1 METRLTKLK
10 SDFANIITVRNN
22 IKSIFDTLSLR
33 IDRLKEFYADF
44 IKTNNQ
50 TIFIFGLDS
59 LHFQSKLIDIEYADM
74 QRLFLAISN
83 RMYCEYY
90 KLYKIVVEYITK
102 NVKDSKLIETTK
114 LNQFPL
120 YKDLEPYR
128 EYPFE
133 TVQEIH
139 AQILTLIGA
148 IITVLT
154 HKEHELSVYQSK
166 QRIGLNIDNFITS
179 YNFNVVVM
187 REEVNTFLTYV
198 EFFHTLH
205 TKYLKRFSNKIQ
217 LMYMHVNMDIRFDD
231 TMGLEQSLDMAGQ
244 DEVLLDIKQT
254 ITSASKSVSS
264 QDSNLH
270 ANRSSSSSSPE
281 AKVYSNAELKSL
293 FLDIN
298 MSCDNILNS
307 GSEIGFDLDS
317 GMDDV
322 MSVSSSGAKR
332 VSCTTAEIDAVRESH
347 PIQIISDK
355 KPSSNTTVEQV
366 VDDSDGAAVTSTNS
380 GITLEVNGEEQ
391 VVIYMEQE
399 GEAQIE
405 DQVVSTEEV
414 LVEPTEEVPDVL
426 DQVVSTEEV
435 LVEPTE
441 EVPDVLDQ
449 VVSMEEVLVEPA
461 EEVQVET
468 LVLEQVVST
477 EEVLVEPIGE
487 VPDVLDQ
494 VVSMEEVQV
503 EPIGEVP
510 VEIILDQV
518 VSTEE
523 ILVDTPVLEPVVEI
537 LVETLATEPT
547 EEAPVE
553 TLDLEQVVST
563 EEVDEALVEQTAEE
577 VLIDTLVTEP
587 AEEAPVESHIEHS
600 ENTEEAL
607 SLQQ

>member
-10 SDFANIITVRNN
+10 SDFANITTVRNN

-33 IDRLKEFYADF
+33 IDRLKEFYAEF

-90 KLYKIVVEYITK
+90 KLYKIVVDYITK

-231 TMGLEQSLDMAGQ
+231 TMGLEQSLNVACQ
-244 DEVLLDIKQT
+244 DEVLLDIRQT
-254 ITSASKSVSS
+254 ITSASKSVSNM
-264 QDSNLH
+264 DSKLH
-270 ANRSSSSSSPE
+270 ANRSSISSSSSSSSPE

-332 VSCTTAEIDAVRESH
+332 VGCTTAEIDAVRESH

-355 KPSSNTTVEQV
+355 KPSTNTIVEQV
-366 VDDSDGAAVTSTNS
+366 VDDSDDAAVASTNS
-380 GITLEVNGEEQ
+380 GITLEVNGEEP

-399 GEAQIE
+399 GEAQVE
-405 DQVVSTEEV
+405 DKVVSTEEV
-414 LVEPTEEVPDVL
+414 QVEPTEEVPVETNL

-435 LVEPTE
+435 LVE
-441 EVPDVLDQ
+441 
-449 VVSMEEVLVEPA
+449 SIG
-461 EEVQVET
+461 EVQVET
-468 LVLEQVVST
+468 LATEPTEKVPVETNLDQIVST
-477 EEVLVEPIGE
+477 EEVLVEPI
-487 VPDVLDQ
+487 V
-494 VVSMEEVQV
+494 
-503 EPIGEVP
+503 EVP
-510 VEIILDQV
+510 VETLATKPTEEVPVETNLDQD

-523 ILVDTPVLEPVVEI
+523 ALVEPIVEVP
-537 LVETLATEPT
+537 VETLATEPT
-547 EEAPVE
+547 EEVPVE
-553 TLDLEQVVST
+553 TLELEQVVST
-563 EEVDEALVEQTAEE
+563 EEALVETPVLEPAEDTL
-577 VLIDTLVTEP
+577 VLDQVVSTEETSMETLVTEP
-587 AEEAPVESHIEHS
+587 ALLVQQTESNNIS
-600 ENTEEAL
+600 D
-607 SLQQ
+607 

>member
-10 SDFANIITVRNN
+10 SDFANITTVRNN

-33 IDRLKEFYADF
+33 IDRLKEFYAEF

-187 REEVNTFLTYV
+187 REEVNSFLTYV

-231 TMGLEQSLDMAGQ
+231 TMGLEQSLNMACQ
-244 DEVLLDIKQT
+244 DEVLLDIRQT
-254 ITSASKSVSS
+254 ITSASKSVSNM
-264 QDSNLH
+264 DSKLH
-270 ANRSSSSSSPE
+270 ANRSSSSSSSSSSSPE
-281 AKVYSNAELKSL
+281 AKVYSNAELKTL

-332 VSCTTAEIDAVRESH
+332 VGCTTAEIDAVRESH

-355 KPSSNTTVEQV
+355 KPSTNTIVEQV
-366 VDDSDGAAVTSTNS
+366 VDDSDDAAVTSTNS
-380 GITLEVNGEEQ
+380 GITLEVSGEEP

-399 GEAQIE
+399 GEAQVE
-405 DQVVSTEEV
+405 DKVVSTEEV
-414 LVEPTEEVPDVL
+414 QVEPTEEVP
-426 DQVVSTEEV
+426 
-435 LVEPTE
+435 
-441 EVPDVLDQ
+441 
-449 VVSMEEVLVEPA
+449 
-461 EEVQVET
+461 VET
-468 LVLEQVVST
+468 N
-477 EEVLVEPIGE
+477 
-487 VPDVLDQ
+487 
-494 VVSMEEVQV
+494 
-503 EPIGEVP
+503 
-510 VEIILDQV
+510 LDQV

-523 ILVDTPVLEPVVEI
+523 ILVDTLVTEPAAEVP
-537 LVETLATEPT
+537 VETILDQVFST
-547 EEAPVE
+547 EEAQAETLVSEPAEEALVEQTEELIDTLVSEPAAEVPVE
-553 TLDLEQVVST
+553 TILDQVFSTEEAQAETLVSEPAEEALVEQTEELIDTLVSEPAEESLVESHIEHIENTEEVQVDSHLEQVVST
-563 EEVDEALVEQTAEE
+563 EEAQE
-577 VLIDTLVTEP
+577 DTLVTET
-587 AEEAPVESHIEHS
+587 VILVQQTESNNIS
-600 ENTEEAL
+600 D
-607 SLQQ
+607 